1 MIRRPPRSTRTDT
14 LFPYTRS
21 SDLLVDRG
29 RDVGSLEAHIAA
41 DDIVEAQRA
50 AGRGFLDLD
59 RQCGIECFALQRTEG
74 ARQAEHLVRF
84 REEDARVLDAAD
96 ARSDVGQFF
105 AEAAARLRIEPEV
118 GGVARPAMLL
128 RPPALRSEEHTSE
141 LQSLMR

>member
-1 MIRRPPRSTRTDT
+1 MRISDW
-14 LFPYTRS
+14 S
-21 SDLLVDRG
+21 SDVCSSD
-29 RDVGSLEAHIAA
+29 
-41 DDIVEAQRA
+41 
-50 AGRGFLDLD
+50 LDLD

-118 GGVARPAMLL
+118 GGVARPALLL
-128 RPPALRSEEHTSE
+128 RPRSEERRVGKEWVSPCR
-141 LQSLMR
+141 SRW